1 MSLTD
6 CFGLIVDEENRQRYM
21 KLKKNTTIA
30 FTGDI
35 GFDKYMEKKWED
47 EALLAPEITEFL
59 TSADHVVANVEGPL
73 VDNTATLTQ
82 AAEMRLMHTIHPDAE
97 KVLRDIHADIW
108 NLCNNHIMDAG
119 QDGLALT
126 LQEAKKFGAKTI
138 GVGMNMTEAARPLI
152 LDEAGGIGLF
162 AVGYQRGCKPAGE
175 DKGGCLSWSEMEV
188 IRSIIQE
195 IKTKCRW
202 CVVVAHGGEEFT
214 AIPSPYTRDRYHAY
228 LEMGADLVVCHHPH
242 VPMNYETVGDK
253 MIFYS
258 LGNFI
263 FDTDYQR
270 AQFNTEKGIL
280 LKLHF
285 TEDSYSFEA
294 FGLKI
299 NRENEH
305 IESAP
310 LPRIFADIQE
320 NDYNKLEPL
329 AAKMFLAATK
339 RQQLFLYP
347 DKFKDA
353 TEEQWKAHF
362 YEEKRSGR
370 VPGEALDFQIIYPIA
385 QEEAKG
391 AWKTCKLEYVKAYI
405 LEQM

>member
-1 MSLTD
+1 M
-6 CFGLIVDEENRQRYM
+6 
-21 KLKKNTTIA
+21 KKNTTIA

-188 IRSIIQE
+188 IRSVIQ
-195 IKTKCRW
+195 
-202 CVVVAHGGEEFT
+202 
-214 AIPSPYTRDRYHAY
+214 
-228 LEMGADLVVCHHPH
+228 DLVVCHHPH

-391 AWKTCKLEYVKAYI
+391 AWKTCKLEDVKAYI

>member
-1 MSLTD
+1 MARVYNFSAGPAVLP
-6 CFGLIVDEENRQRYM
+6 EEV
-21 KLKKNTTIA
+21 LK
-30 FTGDI
+30 
-35 GFDKYMEKKWED
+35 
-47 EALLAPEITEFL
+47 EA
-59 TSADHVVANVEGPL
+59 
-73 VDNTATLTQ
+73 
-82 AAEMRLMHTIHPDAE
+82 AAEMLDYKGSGQSVMEMSHRSKAFEEIINSAEQDLRDLMNIPDNY
-97 KVLRDIHADIW
+97 KVLFMQGGASQQFAMIPMNFMKNRVADYI
-108 NLCNNHIMDAG
+108 ITGSFSKKA
-119 QDGLALT
+119 A
-126 LQEAKKFGAKTI
+126 QEAKKFGAKTI

-175 DKGGCLSWSEMEV
+175 DKGGCLSWSEMEI
-188 IRSIIQE
+188 IRSTIQE

-391 AWKTCKLEYVKAYI
+391 AWKTCKLEDVKAYI

>member
-47 EALLAPEITEFL
+47 EELLAPEITEFL

-152 LDEAGGIGLF
+152 LDEAGG
-162 AVGYQRGCKPAGE
+162 AY
-175 DKGGCLSWSEMEV
+175 
-188 IRSIIQE
+188 
-195 IKTKCRW
+195 
-202 CVVVAHGGEEFT
+202 
-214 AIPSPYTRDRYHAY
+214 SPRR
-228 LEMGADLVVCHHPH
+228 P
-242 VPMNYETVGDK
+242 
-253 MIFYS
+253 
-258 LGNFI
+258 
-263 FDTDYQR
+263 
-270 AQFNTEKGIL
+270 
-280 LKLHF
+280 
-285 TEDSYSFEA
+285 
-294 FGLKI
+294 
-299 NRENEH
+299 
-305 IESAP
+305 
-310 LPRIFADIQE
+310 
-320 NDYNKLEPL
+320 
-329 AAKMFLAATK
+329 
-339 RQQLFLYP
+339 
-347 DKFKDA
+347 
-353 TEEQWKAHF
+353 
-362 YEEKRSGR
+362 
-370 VPGEALDFQIIYPIA
+370 
-385 QEEAKG
+385 
-391 AWKTCKLEYVKAYI
+391 
-405 LEQM
+405 

>member
-1 MSLTD
+1 M
-6 CFGLIVDEENRQRYM
+6 IIEERTGTEGRKGQIKMND
-21 KLKKNTTIA
+21 KTTIA

-35 GFDKYMEKKWED
+35 GFDKYMDRKWED
-47 EALLAPEITEFL
+47 EKLLAPEIVQFL

-73 VDNTATLTQ
+73 VDNTATLMQ
-82 AAEMRLMHTIHPDAE
+82 AAEMRLMHTINPAAV
-97 KVLRDIHADIW
+97 KVLRDIDADIW

-119 QDGLALT
+119 PEGLAMT
-126 LQEAKKFGAKTI
+126 LREAEKFGAKTL
-138 GVGMNMTEAARPLI
+138 GVGMNLKEAAVPVI
-152 LDEAGGIGLF
+152 LDEAGGIGLLG
-162 AVGYQRGCKPAGE
+162 VGYQRGCKPAGE
-175 DKGGCLSWSEMEV
+175 EKAGCVSWSDMET
-188 IRSIIQE
+188 IRNMINE
-195 IKTKCRW
+195 IKAKCRW
-202 CVVVAHGGEEFT
+202 CVVVSHGGEEFT
-214 AIPSPYTRDRYHAY
+214 AIPSPYTRERYLKF
-228 LEMGADLVVCHHPH
+228 LEMGADLVVSHHPH

-270 AQFNTEKGIL
+270 AQYNTEKGLL
-280 LKLHF
+280 LKIHF
-285 TEDSYSFEA
+285 TEAEYSFEA

-299 NRENEH
+299 NRENER

-310 LPRIFADIQE
+310 LPKIFADIQE
-320 NDYNKLEPL
+320 EDYNKLEPL

-353 TEEQWKAHF
+353 TEEQWKEHF
-362 YEEKRSGR
+362 YEPKRSGR

-391 AWKTCKLEYVKAYI
+391 AWRECELEDIKAYI
-405 LEQM
+405 LEQME